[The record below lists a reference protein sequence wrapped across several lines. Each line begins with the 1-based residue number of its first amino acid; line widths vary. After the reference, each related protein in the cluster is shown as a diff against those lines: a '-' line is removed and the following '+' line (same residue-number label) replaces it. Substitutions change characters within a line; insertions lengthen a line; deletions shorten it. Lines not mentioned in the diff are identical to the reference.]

1 MPRTVD
7 RNASIPILAQGAG
20 WRADA
25 GLAPP
30 NLVGEGTAQRVIIEK
45 LSNSSGRDLRHDY
58 SMKKAPRRAL
68 VAWLA
73 FVWLVIPY
81 PYGLLLFFL
90 CAGGF
95 CALQRLQEGV
105 GVDPD
110 AGRIA
115 DLMGKVAGRDIE
127 ASQGAVARLGD

>member
-1 MPRTVD
+1 MR
-7 RNASIPILAQGAG
+7 LA
-20 WRADA
+20 
-25 GLAPP
+25 
-30 NLVGEGTAQRVIIEK
+30 I
-45 LSNSSGRDLRHDY
+45 DY

-68 VAWLA
+68 VVWLA

-95 CALQRLQEGV
+95 CALQRFQEGV

-115 DLMGKVAGRDIE
+115 NLVSEVAGRDIE
-127 ASQGAVARLGD
+127 SSQGAVARLGD